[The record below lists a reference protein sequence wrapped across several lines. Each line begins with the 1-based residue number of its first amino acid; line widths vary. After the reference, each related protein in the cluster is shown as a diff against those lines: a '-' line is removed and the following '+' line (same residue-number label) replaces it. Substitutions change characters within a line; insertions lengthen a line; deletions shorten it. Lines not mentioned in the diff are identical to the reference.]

1 MSKEIISSWDKNAA
15 EWIKV
20 IQNDSIPSRKFTNL
34 AILETIKQL
43 DGDKIVDIGCGE
55 GWLTREM
62 ANLGWEATGLDATA
76 SLIEEARKN
85 SNQPFEVFTFEDI
98 IEGKNIPNTPFDA
111 AVFNFCL
118 YLKDG
123 LKELLSN
130 TLNQLSKDGVL
141 LIQTLHPYFL
151 IQNDLKFKSQWLSDS
166 WKGLPGNFT
175 DGHSWYA
182 RTMEDWLHELNQ
194 LENSNFNIREILNDE
209 EKPISLIIK
218 INKI

>member
-98 IEGKNIPNTPFDA
+98 IEGKIFQIPRLMPLSSIFA
-111 AVFNFCL
+111 CI
-118 YLKDG
+118 LKMD
-123 LKELLSN
+123 
-130 TLNQLSKDGVL
+130 
-141 LIQTLHPYFL
+141 
-151 IQNDLKFKSQWLSDS
+151 
-166 WKGLPGNFT
+166 
-175 DGHSWYA
+175 
-182 RTMEDWLHELNQ
+182 
-194 LENSNFNIREILNDE
+194 
-209 EKPISLIIK
+209 
-218 INKI
+218 